1 MFINLHVHS
10 AQGSLL
16 DSILTTEQIVK
27 FAAEHGQQAVAIT
40 DHGYM
45 SSFVDQVKCCKKYG
59 IKPIVGNEIQEVDD
73 HLDKNDT
80 KEHSQQRY
88 HLILLAATQEGF
100 YNLLKIVSEACTNG
114 FYKKPRVSIDWIRN
128 NNFGKGIIACTACQA
143 GRLSRQLVAGMQEE
157 ALDFYEK
164 LKDTFDDVY
173 CEIQSHST
181 EEQRQANIKIIEFAY
196 LYDAP
201 LVITTDAHMLSKNDE
216 DAHAMFVEIGEGR
229 EVGESYVD
237 CFLQTEEEVRNI
249 NQDLASNI
257 LEECIEHTVTIAD
270 AIDDNI
276 DYGLGKN
283 TIMPVVDIPE
293 GFTDHKEYLRYLVYK
308 DFDAKFAHLPESDK
322 QIRRERIET
331 ELPVLFEL
339 DFTDQFI
346 MLYMIVNACKER
358 SLPLG
363 YARGSGGG
371 CLCLFMLG
379 VTQIDSVRWDL
390 DFTRFANLGRRG
402 SMADV
407 DLDISKNRR
416 KEIIEISEEL
426 FGKENVAPMATFN
439 TLSTKVAI
447 RDIGKVLNE
456 KNDSPYKDQIPYSVR
471 NAVANAIPTVKTLN
485 DLGEEEEKDILLKE
499 LISNDTKLQVYYD
512 KFPLWF
518 QYVMKLEGLPKSR
531 GRHASGTL
539 ITPLPISHYA
549 PLCLDNEKNPMI
561 QLEMH
566 SAQDTGWDGL
576 SLVKMDYLGL
586 ETLDI
591 IDDTLKASNLTW
603 QDVDINHL
611 NIGDNKVFTDVYQKG
626 NTVGIFQFESIEAR
640 NMCIEAKVSDIE
652 DCIVINAANRPGTK
666 DQFPDY
672 CLNKLNPGKIEY
684 IHPDLAN
691 LFGKT
696 RGVLLYQEQ
705 ALQLFGYAGFS
716 EETRDVARRAIG
728 KKKKDVMASL
738 KEQLRTGL
746 KEKKWTERQINAVWD
761 LLEKQANY
769 SFNRSHACSYA
780 LLSYLTAWLKTYYP
794 VEFMSSFMTAK
805 SNDKAKLNLAII
817 ECERLNVK
825 ILPPNINLSDI
836 NFRPIPEKREI
847 LFGFSAINGIG
858 QSLSNDI
865 IANRNNGKFKSLKDF
880 TDRVQISTSSVVTL
894 IKAGAIPCKD
904 KEKCIITYLKST
916 QNSRE
921 QKPVSTLPTHA
932 VLIQKYGIDVDNY
945 RTGKKI
951 NKDSL
956 LDEYNSIRKKE
967 FEAKEAE
974 RYNDFVT
981 ECKEKYFQ
989 NREYWEFET
998 LQSFISE
1005 PNPFAEAYEW
1015 LPDIKN
1021 VENGKQCIIAGI
1033 VSKVQKKRTKSGSQY
1048 AYINIYGTAL
1058 VECLVWPNVYY
1069 IHRELFEKG
1078 NQVVLKCTK
1087 EDSQQIINDAKPY
1100 SKWIS
1105 DVKKNRK
1112 YLPLFM
1118 SKRT

>member
-27 FAAEHGQQAVAIT
+27 FATDHGQKAIAIT
-40 DHGYM
+40 DHGQM
-45 SSFVDQVKCCKKYG
+45 SSFVDQVKYCKKYG
-59 IKPIVGNEIQEVDD
+59 IKPIIGCEVYEVDD

-80 KEHSQQRY
+80 KDHSQQRY
-88 HLILLAATQEGF
+88 HLILLAKTQEGF
-100 YNLLKIVSEACTNG
+100 YNLMKIVSEGCTSG
-114 FYKKPRVSIDWIRN
+114 FYKKPRISIDYIN
-128 NNFGKGIIACTACQA
+128 KYNLGVGIIATTACQA
-143 GRLSRQLVAGMQEE
+143 GRLNKYLWANKEEE
-157 ALDFYEK
+157 AFEFCSK
-164 LKDTFDDVY
+164 LIDTFDDVY
-173 CEIQSHST
+173 CEIQSHET
-181 EEQRQANIKIIEFAY
+181 PEQLYSNNKIIDFAKEHN
-196 LYDAP
+196 LP
-201 LVITTDAHMLSKNDE
+201 LVITTDAHMLSKEDE

-237 CFLQTEEEVRNI
+237 CYLQTEEEIRSKNAMIAEDVI
-249 NQDLASNI
+249 
-257 LEECIEHTVTIAD
+257 EECIYNTSVIAD
-270 AIDDNI
+270 SIDGDI

-283 TIMPVVDIPE
+283 TIMPVVDIPA

-308 DFDAKFAHLPESDK
+308 DFDAKFAYLSEEDR
-322 QIRRERIET
+322 QIRRDRIET

-339 DFTDQFI
+339 DFTDYFI

-407 DLDISKNRR
+407 DLDISKKRR

-456 KNDSPYKDQIPYSVR
+456 KSDSPYKGQIPYEIR
-471 NAVANAIPTVKTLN
+471 NNVANAIPTIKTLN

-499 LISNDTKLQVYYD
+499 LISNDVKLQAYYD

-518 QYVMKLEGLPKSR
+518 EQVMKLEGLPKSR

-539 ITPLPISHYA
+539 ITPLPVTHYA

-566 SAQDTGWDGL
+566 SAQDTGWGGL

-591 IDDTLKASNLTW
+591 IDNTLKESGLTW

-640 NMCIEAKVSDIE
+640 NMCVEAKVSDIE

-672 CLNKLNPGKIEY
+672 CKNKFESNKIEY
-684 IHPDLAN
+684 IHPDLAD
-691 LFGKT
+691 LFDKT
-696 RGVLLYQEQ
+696 KGVLLYQEQ

-728 KKKKDVMASL
+728 KKKMDVMVSL
-738 KEQLRTGL
+738 KEQLRDGL
-746 KEKKWTERQINAVWD
+746 KQKHWTEYQINSVWD

-780 LLSYLTAWLKTYYP
+780 LLSYLTAYLKTYYP
-794 VEFMSSFMTAK
+794 VQFMSSFMTAK
-805 SNDKAKLNLAII
+805 SDDKSKINLAII
-817 ECERLNVK
+817 ECERLGVK
-825 ILPPNINLSDI
+825 VLPPNINYSGLT
-836 NFRPIPEKREI
+836 FRPLPDRRQI
-847 LFGFSAINGIG
+847 LFGFSAINGMGESVSRQILDER
-858 QSLSNDI
+858 S
-865 IANRNNGKFKSLKDF
+865 NGKFTSLRNF
-880 TDRVQISTSSVVTL
+880 TERVKLPVATVVTL
-894 IKAGAIPCKD
+894 IKSGAIPCKD
-904 KEKCIITYLKST
+904 KQGCIITYLKST
-916 QNSRE
+916 YSKRE
-921 QKPVSTLPTHA
+921 FKPLTTLPTYA
-932 VLIQKYGIDVDNY
+932 VLIQKYGLDVSNY
-945 RTGKKI
+945 KQDKKV
-951 NKDSL
+951 NKEL
-956 LDEYNSIRKKE
+956 LLEEYNKVRKRE
-967 FEAKEAE
+967 FDE
-974 RYNDFVT
+974 
-981 ECKEKYFQ
+981 KEKERFSEFVKNCNEKYLQ

-1005 PNPFAEAYEW
+1005 PNPFREAYEL
-1015 LPDIKN
+1015 LPDINKTQI
-1021 VENGKQCIIAGI
+1021 GHQCIIAGI
-1033 VSKVQKKRTKSGSQY
+1033 VSKVQKKKTKSGSQY
-1048 AYINIYGTAL
+1048 AYVNIYGTAL
-1058 VECLVWPNVYY
+1058 IECLVWSNVYSK
-1069 IHRELFEKG
+1069 HRELFSKG

-1087 EDSQQIINDAKPY
+1087 EDTQYVVNDAKPY
-1100 SKWIS
+1100 SDWIKII
-1105 DVKKNRK
+1105 KKNYR
-1112 YLPLFM
+1112 F
-1118 SKRT
+1118 SC